1 MAATLEQVLRAG
13 QARHGAATGTPAED
27 DQIAF
32 MAALRETNAL
42 LRRENAGLKEE
53 NEQLRRQNDALLRVT
68 EIDDSTREARLE
80 ACREEFRRLHAQQ
93 LWAQRDYNENYETWT
108 EAERERAMDRVTDIQ
123 RRAWIQKNLC
133 EQIKHEQ
140 GDPDHQLWLMRQL
153 REEINQHMISD
164 RAYAAQRR
172 AAGGS

>member
-13 QARHGAATGTPAED
+13 QARRGVAIGTPAED

-42 LRRENAGLKEE
+42 LRRENAALKEE
-53 NEQLRRQNDALLRVT
+53 NEELRRQNDAMRRGA
-68 EIDDSTREARLE
+68 REARLE
-80 ACREEFRRLHAQQ
+80 ECREEFRRLWAQKMS
-93 LWAQRDYNENYETWT
+93 AQRDYNENYETWT
-108 EAERERAMDRVTDIQ
+108 EAERERARDRVIDIQ
-123 RRAWIQKNLC
+123 RRTWIQKSLC
-133 EQIKHEQ
+133 EEIKNAPHNENLDQ
-140 GDPDHQLWLMRQL
+140 WLIRQL
-153 REEINQHMISD
+153 RDEINQHMMSD

>member
-13 QARHGAATGTPAED
+13 QARRSVATGTPAED

-42 LRRENAGLKEE
+42 LRSENTALKEE
-53 NEQLRRQNDALLRVT
+53 NEELRRQNDAMRR
-68 EIDDSTREARLE
+68 DAREARLE
-80 ACREEFRRLHAQQ
+80 ECREEFRRLWGHQQ
-93 LWAQRDYNENYETWT
+93 WAQRDYNENYETWT
-108 EAERERAMDRVTDIQ
+108 EAERERAMDRVIDIQ
-123 RRAWIQKNLC
+123 RRTRIQKHLC
-133 EQIKHEQ
+133 DQIKDAPRDENI
-140 GDPDHQLWLMRQL
+140 DMWLIRHL
-153 REEINQHMISD
+153 RDEINQQMMSD